1 MSVAGLGYA
10 AALVLAAL
18 LVFAALAKATNP
30 DETRRSFRRLGVPN
44 PDGAARLVPLPELA
58 AALLLVVVPAVGGIA
73 TLMLLAFFSTFLL
86 GRLRAGVVAPCAC
99 FGAASARPLSWL
111 ALARNAA
118 MGVLAI
124 AALATVQPVRPS
136 LGDAVVVLAYTA
148 ATAAALR
155 VGERT
160 RTAV

>member
-1 MSVAGLGYA
+1 MTLAGVGYA

-18 LVFAALAKATNP
+18 LVFAALAKVTSP

-58 AALLLVVVPAVGGIA
+58 AAVLLVAVPAVGGIA
-73 TLMLLAFFSTFLL
+73 TLMLLAFFSTFLV

-99 FGAASARPLSWL
+99 FGAASAQPLSWL
-111 ALARNAA
+111 AVARNAA
-118 MGVLAI
+118 LGVLAV
-124 AALATVQPVRPS
+124 AALAAVHPVRPS
-136 LGDAVVVLAYTA
+136 VGDAVVVLLYTA
-148 ATAAALR
+148 GATVALR

-160 RTAV
+160 HTAV